1 MSPHT
6 ECLTVGAAANS
17 RSPDDA
23 ACVAMPG
30 SDSTP
35 PATLPAGPILLR
47 CLAAVP
53 FPLYRS
59 LHTVC
64 AAWRR
69 LADPLAL
76 HQIRRAE
83 GMTELWRVDL
93 ENEYRDAAFQGSPA
107 KPAAISRAR
116 SRLAVAA
123 TLAPPTLACQDQHFS
138 LAPLLFQPL
147 RLARQRSS
155 SSNDMN
161 RIDMSACAHHADAAA
176 SCGRCR
182 TSDDASDVRVTPL
195 AGPLRLQYGAVGNPN
210 EPELLVVGGRSP
222 FPVFCREVVR
232 AYAFAHAYNALTDS
246 WRALAPM
253 PTARFAFGIAAWT
266 HPSSRQTYVAVAGGY
281 ASNGEALFD
290 AELYHVSSNT
300 WTTLP
305 PLTHASGAC
314 RAVVHGNRLI
324 VAQRTGGPAESLD
337 LAALLSTS
345 PPALDAVAHSLL
357 RPFLLSSL
365 PPSLIHS
372 SPSSLPPFSHLFLP
386 SPIPFS
392 PLSSPPPLSHLV
404 LPSLIPLSLLLSLT
418 PFSHPFL
425 SFSHPF
431 LPSLISSSPLSSLP
445 PFSHPFLP
453 SLISSSPLPSLPP
466 LSHPLLPSLISSS
479 LLSSLSPF
487 SHLYLPS
494 LIPSSLLSSLPP
506 FSHPFLP
513 SLISSSPLS
522 SRPCTSI
529 GVLSQFRGHQCV
541 TLSYLEGARQLVHA
555 TGAPL
560 CSTL

>member
-35 PATLPAGPILLR
+35 PATLPDHILLR

-83 GMTELWRVDL
+83 GLAELWRVDL
-93 ENEYRDAAFQGSPA
+93 ENEYRDAAFQGLA
-107 KPAAISRAR
+107 GKARRHFSRAQ
-116 SRLAVAA
+116 
-123 TLAPPTLACQDQHFS
+123 PP
-138 LAPLLFQPL
+138 
-147 RLARQRSS
+147 RGLARQRSS

-161 RIDMSACAHHADAAA
+161 QIDMSACAHHADATA

-182 TSDDASDVRVTPL
+182 TSDDASNVRVTPL
-195 AGPLRLQYGAVGNPN
+195 AGPLRMQYGAVGIPH

-232 AYAFAHAYNALTDS
+232 AYALAHAYNALTDS

-253 PTARFAFGIAAWT
+253 LTARFAFGIAAWT

-314 RAVVHGNRLI
+314 RAVVHGNQLI

-345 PPALDAVAHSLL
+345 PPALDAVAQSARVAHTNAVQVRVTHAAVSRICSPSSAALSHVI
-357 RPFLLSSL
+357 LLSSSPAL
-365 PPSLIHS
+365 SLITLADTRRPRLCL
-372 SPSSLPPFSHLFLP
+372 SPALPVLALASLLP
-386 SPIPFS
+386 PIPFPAS
-392 PLSSPPPLSHLV
+392 PHPVPCYSPS
-404 LPSLIPLSLLLSLT
+404 PSLLPPIPFPASPHPLPCFPPSRSLLLPI
-418 PFSHPFL
+418 PFPASPHPLPCFPP
-425 SFSHPF
+425 S
-431 LPSLISSSPLSSLP
+431 PSLLP
-445 PFSHPFLP
+445 PTLRPASPHPLPCFPPSP
-453 SLISSSPLPSLPP
+453 SLVPP
-466 LSHPLLPSLISSS
+466 TSALLPVRINE
-479 LLSSLSPF
+479 
-487 SHLYLPS
+487 
-494 LIPSSLLSSLPP
+494 
-506 FSHPFLP
+506 
-513 SLISSSPLS
+513 
-522 SRPCTSI
+522 
-529 GVLSQFRGHQCV
+529 QECV
-541 TLSYLEGARQLVHA
+541 Y
-555 TGAPL
+555 
-560 CSTL
+560 